1 MGNLIAKIGQNPDF
15 IAFNAHWGF
24 AFFALTLASRLGA
37 PLMYFSIASLALAAV
52 KEFWFDP
59 RYETDQ
65 NIWPDGALDF
75 AGYAAGIALALV
87 L

>member
-1 MGNLIAKIGQNPDF
+1 MQTKITALIATIGQNPNF

-24 AFFALTLASRLGA
+24 AYFAVTVGVPWYVAI
-37 PLMYFSIASLALAAV
+37 IAAAV

-75 AGYAAGIALALV
+75 TGYLTGIVLRMLV
-87 L
+87 R